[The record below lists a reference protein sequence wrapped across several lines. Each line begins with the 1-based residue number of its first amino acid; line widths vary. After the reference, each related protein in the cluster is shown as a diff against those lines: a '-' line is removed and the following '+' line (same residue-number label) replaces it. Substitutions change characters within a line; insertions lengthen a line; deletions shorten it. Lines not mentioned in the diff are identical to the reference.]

1 MKTLNSKTVL
11 MPVFMIALI
20 CTSVAC
26 SQNGKIKQ
34 AHRDQAK
41 SIFVVPSEIKW
52 FDTEFPG
59 QKMAILAGDP
69 KKSGGLFTVRIKD
82 SAGFKIPTHWHP
94 NDEHITVLSG
104 TLYFGLGD
112 KFDRTKAKAY
122 PAGSYFMIPGKT
134 YMYGW
139 AEEDFIVQV
148 HGVAPFEVHLLGEDH
163 KSGWIPDQE

>member
-11 MPVFMIALI
+11 MPVFTIALI

-26 SQNGKIKQ
+26 SQNDKIKQ

-94 NDEHITVLSG
+94 NDEHVTVLSG